1 MAVRDER
8 TESLRVQLYRQMTPE
23 ERSKIAA
30 QMFEDALSIVRSS
43 IRDQHPGISPEA
55 LEREVRRRVLGE
67 TGAGPGQELRDG
79 SEAYHLRDGDGGMT
93 GRDVLLQILE
103 ALETLDIPYMIVG
116 SFASTY
122 WGRPRMTHDADLLVE
137 IPAAKVAAL
146 ARSLAPDFYAP
157 DFVIEEAARNQN
169 QFNAIH
175 SRTAFKVDFWF
186 RQNTPYDRE
195 RFKRRQRG
203 TIFGRQAWITTAEDV
218 ILSKLVWYRTSP
230 GQTRQLQD
238 ALEVYEIQEPDLDPD
253 YLHRWAGVLGVA
265 DLLAEIQ
272 R

>member
-23 ERSKIAA
+23 ERITISA
-30 QMFEDALSIVRSS
+30 QMFEDALSVVRSS
-43 IRDQHPGISPEA
+43 IMDQHPDISPEE

-67 TGAGPGQELRDG
+67 KRAGPGQELRDG
-79 SEAYHLRDGDGGMT
+79 SEPYNAQDADIGMT
-93 GRDVLLQILE
+93 ARNVFLQVLE

-137 IPAAKVAAL
+137 IPVAKVAAL
-146 ARSLAPDFYAP
+146 ARSLAPEFYAP
-157 DFVIEEAARNQN
+157 DFVIEEGARNRS

-175 SRTAFKVDFWF
+175 SQTAFKVDFWF

-203 TIFGRQAWITTAEDV
+203 TLFGRQVWITTAEDV

-230 GQTRQLQD
+230 GQSRQLQD
-238 ALEVYEIQEPDLDPD
+238 ALEVYEIQEPDLDRD
-253 YLHRWAGVLGVA
+253 YLQHWAGVLGVA

-272 R
+272 Q